1 LIFNVLDIIV
11 EYVSSC
17 LGLLVKSLK

>member
-17 LGLLVKSLK
+17 LGFLVKSLK

>member
-1 LIFNVLDIIV
+1 LIFSILDIIV

-17 LGLLVKSLK
+17 LGFLFKSLK